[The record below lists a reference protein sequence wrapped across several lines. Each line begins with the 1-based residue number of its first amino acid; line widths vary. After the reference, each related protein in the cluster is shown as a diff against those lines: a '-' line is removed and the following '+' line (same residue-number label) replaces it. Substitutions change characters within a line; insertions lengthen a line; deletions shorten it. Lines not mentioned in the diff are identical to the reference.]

1 VGKKRSSVGRVLMVF
16 LVQIG
21 NSNTL
26 VAVAVDFGG
35 GGGKGREV
43 EVLVP

>member
-1 VGKKRSSVGRVLMVF
+1 MGKKRSSAGRVLMVF

-21 NSNTL
+21 TSNTV
-26 VAVAVDFGG
+26 VAVAVDFGEG
-35 GGGKGREV
+35 GYRGREV